1 MSHHAFAMKPS
12 PVKSSS
18 GRAGRRG
25 KDACRPIGPQRAM
38 TLPID
43 TDHRRADALRYRAVE
58 LAKEARWEANTGR
71 RRFLLDKAR
80 SALAA
85 ADEIAAG
92 LPPEPQI
99 FRNSK
104 TC

>member
-1 MSHHAFAMKPS
+1 
-12 PVKSSS
+12 
-18 GRAGRRG
+18 
-25 KDACRPIGPQRAM
+25 M

-43 TDHRRADALRYRAVE
+43 TDHRRADQYRRRAIE
-58 LAKEARWEANTGR
+58 LAQEARWEADRGR
-71 RRFLLDKAR
+71 RNFLLDKAR
-80 SALAA
+80 SAVAA